1 MPTDQQIVD
10 GVAQGIRV
18 IGAIASIEER
28 VEPTAVFLAS
38 FVPFLGT
45 AVAAVAL
52 AQPYIDKVAQYA
64 PQVADVVQT
73 KGVPVVDAIKTVAP
87 EILDHVK
94 HAVAILQS
102 SDPTLSHVTAGD
114 VADAVAAEAFAGFFG
129 DVFKNSEFSPQ
140 DPRFSRV
147 SAADL

>member
-64 PQVADVVQT
+64 PQVADLVQN
-73 KGVPVVDAIKTVAP
+73 KGVPVVEAMREVGP
-87 EILDHVK
+87 EVIGHVK
-94 HAVAILQS
+94 AAVAILQRT
-102 SDPTLSHVTAGD
+102 DPNLSHVTALDIGD
-114 VADAVAAEAFAGFFG
+114 AIAAEAFRGFFG

-140 DPRFSRV
+140 DPRFGR
-147 SAADL
+147 ATDI